1 MPSPSPRDLIVR
13 FGPFEANLSTQELQ
27 KSGTRLRVANQS
39 FQILALLLERP
50 GQLVTRDELR
60 QKLWPSDTFVEYD
73 QGLNAAVNRLRDA
86 LGDSAEKPRYIETL
100 PRRGYRFLA
109 TTEVVSEDLEETTTP
124 AARSSSSQP
133 VGMPVGD
140 GETVGGNW
148 QLSPGGAIDG
158 NGVRPNEPEDVSD
171 SRDAH
176 LYYRHHL
183 VSRGCSGLGKKTPQ

>member
-86 LGDSAEKPRYIETL
+86 LGDL
-100 PRRGYRFLA
+100 RRNR
-109 TTEVVSEDLEETTTP
+109 
-124 AARSSSSQP
+124 
-133 VGMPVGD
+133 
-140 GETVGGNW
+140 
-148 QLSPGGAIDG
+148 AI
-158 NGVRPNEPEDVSD
+158 
-171 SRDAH
+171 
-176 LYYRHHL
+176 
-183 VSRGCSGLGKKTPQ
+183 